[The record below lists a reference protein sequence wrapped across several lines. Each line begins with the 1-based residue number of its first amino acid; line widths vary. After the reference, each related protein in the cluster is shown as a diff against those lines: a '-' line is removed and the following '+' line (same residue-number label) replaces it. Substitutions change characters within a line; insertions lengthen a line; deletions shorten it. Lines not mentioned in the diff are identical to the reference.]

1 MNIPKT
7 GTRLHVDFAWV
18 LSGNVIYSACQWAIV
33 IVLAKLGNPQQVGE
47 YALGMAVS
55 APIVLFANLQ
65 LRALLATEL
74 KDRFSFAQYL
84 AFRLVSLGAALIV
97 VAGVAAFTQSSA
109 RLAAIVILV
118 GFAQILDFLSETYY
132 GLMQKQ
138 ERLDRISRSL
148 MMKGPLSVFAV
159 AVAMY
164 LGHSAVWA
172 VIALGAARL
181 LIVLSWDVRLGFV
194 TPGPVNAG
202 QKTPSNRLQWDSR
215 EMLTLL
221 RMALPLGVI
230 SMLVSLNVSIPRYF
244 LEAQV
249 GSSEL
254 GLFSAIASLLTAGT
268 LVVSAFGQSIFLPV
282 ARAYADGDRTKIRT
296 YLLLASGLGCGLGV
310 AGILSSVLFGR
321 EILARTFRPEYG
333 NHAAVFVQ
341 LTAAGT
347 FMFIASGMGYVI
359 TAARQLVPQIPILVA
374 SLIAVFVA
382 SAWSIP
388 RSGMSGAAAA
398 LFAGA
403 CVQVLGTGLVF
414 WKMDRG
420 LIKPGNRTEQSPIR
434 TMRSWLP
441 NFEGAWRQTHI
452 AARVAPD
459 PREGGEVDA
468 L

>member
-1 MNIPKT
+1 MNITKA
-7 GTRLHVDFAWV
+7 GKRLHIDFAWV

-33 IVLAKLGNPQQVGE
+33 IALAKLGNPQQVGE

-84 AFRLVSLGAALIV
+84 TFRLASLGAALIL
-97 VAGVAAFTQSSA
+97 VAGVALVTQPSW
-109 RLAAIVILV
+109 RMAAIIILV
-118 GFAQILDFLSETYY
+118 GFAQSLDFLSETYF
-132 GLMQKQ
+132 GFMQKH
-138 ERLDRISRSL
+138 ERLDRISTSL
-148 MMKGPLSVFAV
+148 MMKGPLSVLAV
-159 AVAMY
+159 CAAMY
-164 LGHSAVWA
+164 LMHSAVWA
-172 VIALGAARL
+172 VTALCAARL

-194 TPGPVNAG
+194 NNRMVNAR
-202 QKTPSNRLQWDSR
+202 KTASNRLQWDSR
-215 EMLTLL
+215 EMLTIL
-221 RMALPLGVI
+221 RMAFPLGVI

-249 GSSEL
+249 GSAEL

-268 LVVSAFGQSIFLPV
+268 LVISAFGQSIFLPV
-282 ARAYADGDRTKIRT
+282 ARAYADRDRTQIRN
-296 YLLLASGLGCGLGV
+296 YLLLASGLGAALGV
-310 AGILSSVLFGR
+310 LGILSSALFGR

-359 TAARQLVPQIPILVA
+359 TAARQLVPQIPILAASSVA
-374 SLIAVFVA
+374 VVIV

-398 LFAGA
+398 LLAGA
-403 CVQVLGTGLVF
+403 CVQVLGTGVVF
-414 WKMDRG
+414 WKMDRS
-420 LIKPGNRTEQSPIR
+420 LRKPASLAQKSSIR
-434 TMRSWLP
+434 NLRSSLS
-441 NFEGAWRQTHI
+441 NVEGGWR
-452 AARVAPD
+452 AARVVARVASD

-468 L
+468 I